1 MRRAQGFSLIELL
14 IVVAIILVIAAI
26 AIPSL
31 IRARI
36 SANETAMV
44 SEIRTFIAAEAAFSG
59 QAGGYGDITCL
70 RNPGLCLAG
79 AGAMPLIDAVLGDT
93 TVVKSGYRRIF
104 ATDGRAYSG
113 QGVLGGV
120 FTGYCYGGV
129 PASQGRTGVRSF
141 SGDFTGRVVQN
152 PLGVPCCIAGEN
164 DGTNCGFMGS

>member
-31 IRARI
+31 IRSRI
-36 SANETAMV
+36 AANEAAMV
-44 SEIRTFIAAEAAFSG
+44 SEIRAFIAAEGAFSG
-59 QAGGYGDITCL
+59 EAGGYGDITCL

-79 AGAMPLIDAVLGDT
+79 AGAIPLIDPVLGDT

-104 ATDGRAYSG
+104 STDGHAYMG
-113 QGVLGGV
+113 QGVLGNV

-129 PASQGRTGVRSF
+129 PANQGRSGVRSF
-141 SGDFTGRVVQN
+141 SGDFTGRVVHN
-152 PLGVPCCIAGEN
+152 PLGVPCCVAGEN
-164 DGTNCGFMGS
+164 DDTNCRFLGS